1 MEPEL
6 AAGADALHPC
16 PIPAI
21 GGASPKRELFEVRNI
36 RIASEVH
43 GPGEAIGPPSPARG
57 SAGVCAPQPPQSAP
71 RRARLGK
78 AMARRSLAGDD
89 THALLLSVQ
98 QPAQAHSDAD
108 DDVVEIS
115 SPPCAPIDLSSSD
128 ERTTPL
134 VDIKKENEGPTFAS
148 TRKPDAQALREHNST
163 AAIIPFVIDSPK
175 AVKRRYSR
183 PMLEIDMKD
192 TQLEEGCKTNC
203 IGEHVKLI
211 KRRKV
216 SGDPPE
222 PTRTE
227 TITKE
232 PKKKASQS
240 RRAPKSPPAEK
251 KIAKRKLDTSSSRSR
266 AKKILLESQSDEN
279 PKVNNNGVLV
289 ENEVQLVK
297 EKDDLS
303 TQIPKTKSALLLD
316 NLIRKNSIDRA
327 DAKGYASDKELN
339 PAELFLPPIENH
351 AQNCAKKVLNI
362 NNNVVESANNGTGV
376 RPNTI
381 AAVTQLIEKK
391 LAYKNSCRLEKVDS
405 KIAHKAVLKPPIV
418 KPGHKEDSITLNK
431 CDLTDGKKPNGT
443 LEKDSPKPPTVD
455 KENEIVK
462 DKLIQQ
468 NIVDKITDEVTKP
481 MAKDDV
487 PAADKVESQKID
499 VRAETDTSKEETTL
513 GEVAKVKRC
522 KMTEIKAKNVEK
534 VVKLLVSKRPA
545 IKTDEATLVVE
556 EACASPVP
564 TGPRR
569 ARRRGGRRGRRLL
582 APTTLPDLEP
592 RAPPRWSNGW
602 NWDGDHHLSKVYLNV
617 SFAKSYRKIT
627 IMCGFH
633 GNAIHQINR

>member
-1 MEPEL
+1 MEPEPP
-6 AAGADALHPC
+6 AGADVPHPC
-16 PIPAI
+16 PVPAI
-21 GGASPKRELFEVRNI
+21 GGASPKRELFDVRDNI

-43 GPGEAIGPPSPARG
+43 CPGEAIGPPSPARG

-89 THALLLSVQ
+89 TQGLLLSVQ
-98 QPAQAHSDAD
+98 QPAQAHSDVD

-134 VDIKKENEGPTFAS
+134 VDIKKENEGPTFALA
-148 TRKPDAQALREHNST
+148 RKPDAQALREHNST
-163 AAIIPFVIDSPK
+163 MVDTTFVTDSPK

-183 PMLEIDMKD
+183 PKLEIDMKD
-192 TQLEEGCKTNC
+192 TQLEEGCKTNG

-222 PTRTE
+222 PTRVE
-227 TITKE
+227 TVTKE
-232 PKKKASQS
+232 PKKKPSQP
-240 RRAPKSPPAEK
+240 RRAPKSPSADK
-251 KIAKRKLDTSSSRSR
+251 KNAKRKLDTSSSRTR
-266 AKKILLESQSDEN
+266 AKKILVESPSDEN
-279 PKVNNNGVLV
+279 PKVNNNGVQVAKGVPL
-289 ENEVQLVK
+289 EKIK

-303 TQIPKTKSALLLD
+303 GQIQKTKSALLLD

-339 PAELFLPPIENH
+339 PAELFLPTENIT
-351 AQNCAKKVLNI
+351 QNCAKKMLNI
-362 NNNVVESANNGTGV
+362 NNNVVENANTGNGV

-391 LAYKNSCRLEKVDS
+391 LAYKNACKLENMDKV
-405 KIAHKAVLKPPIV
+405 IHKSVLKPPTV
-418 KPGHKEDSITLNK
+418 KPVLKEDSITLNS
-431 CDLTDGKKPNGT
+431 DLAEIKKPPTHGT
-443 LEKDSPKPPTVD
+443 LEHEIPKPVLVD
-455 KENEIVK
+455 KEKEVAK
-462 DKLIQQ
+462 DKVIEQKV
-468 NIVDKITDEVTKP
+468 VDRVLEETTEP
-481 MAKDDV
+481 MPRADV
-487 PAADKVESQKID
+487 PAADKVESQKFDERPVTID
-499 VRAETDTSKEETTL
+499 VNKEETSL
-513 GEVAKVKRC
+513 AEVAKVKRC

-556 EACASPVP
+556 EACSSPVP

-582 APTTLPDLEP
+582 APAALPDIEP

-602 NWDGDHHLSKVYLNV
+602 NWDGEHHLSKVYLNV
-617 SFAKSYRKIT
+617 SFE
-627 IMCGFH
+627 
-633 GNAIHQINR
+633 IHQQ